1 MTSEKKNPARRE
13 RKKCK
18 IGPVE
23 FGAGRLAIIA
33 GPCMAENLD
42 ICMTVAETMKE
53 ICTRLGL
60 GYIFKASFDKANR
73 SSADSYRGP
82 GMKDG
87 LAWLAEVK
95 DKLSLPVITDVH
107 EPAEVP
113 PVAEVVDCLQIPA
126 FLCRQTNLLVAAGRT
141 ALPVNIKKGQFM
153 APWDMGNAVA
163 KVRAAGSEN
172 ILLTERGT
180 FFGYNRLIS
189 DMRSIPQMQEFA
201 PVVFDATHSVQQ
213 PGGLGNASGG
223 ERQYAPLLAN
233 AALAAGAD
241 ALFIETHPDPDSALS
256 DAASQIALE
265 DMEKVLTRAA
275 TIFKATREEI

>member
-1 MTSEKKNPARRE
+1 MTSNKN
-13 RKKCK
+13 CK

-23 FGAGRLAIIA
+23 FGSGRLAIIA
-33 GPCMAENLD
+33 GPCMAESLD
-42 ICMTVAETMKE
+42 ICMTIAETMKE
-53 ICTRLGL
+53 ICQRLEL

-107 EPAEVP
+107 EPGEIAT
-113 PVAEVVDCLQIPA
+113 VAEVVDCLQIPA
-126 FLCRQTNLLVAAGRT
+126 FLCRQTNLLVAAGGT
-141 ALPVNIKKGQFM
+141 CLPVNIKKGQFM

-201 PVVFDATHSVQQ
+201 PVIFDATHSVQQ

-241 ALFIETHPDPDSALS
+241 ALFIETHPDPDNALS
-256 DAASQIALE
+256 DASSQINLN

-275 TIFKATREEI
+275 AVFKAAREKI